1 MTSPAI
7 ASGGLTLAQTEPGA
21 IAVALLVFGV
31 LMCLSV
37 LGSRAFERRG
47 VPIVL
52 LFLILGILGGSEG
65 IGGIPFENYHLAFR
79 LGTIA
84 LVLILLDGGLNTS
97 VSSIRSTLGPSVTLA
112 TVGVAG
118 TAGVFALCARALGL
132 TWHEAILVGAIV
144 SSTDAA
150 AVFAVLRGGRLRL
163 KPRVQS
169 TVEVESCLN
178 DPLAVIL
185 TASAVAWVAGG
196 ATPGW
201 SLLYE
206 IPLQLVIGAVVG
218 AALGWASVTLLRW
231 SGVTTIGLLPV
242 VTLGSAFAS
251 FGLATVLDG
260 SGFLAVFVTGVM
272 LGKGHIP
279 YRRGVTRVH
288 DALAWLAQVSMFLM
302 LGLLVFPSRL
312 WPVAGTGLALGLVLA
327 LVARPLVAVLCLLP
341 FRFSAREVTFLG
353 WTGLRGAVPIVLATF
368 PVMAGVP
375 GGERVFNI
383 VFFIVVVSTLVPG
396 ATIRAAAR
404 MCRVGEPAPAAPE
417 ASIEM
422 LSLRPLQGEVRM
434 YQIGPDV
441 AVCDAALRE
450 VSLPES
456 ASVVMVV
463 RGGQVIAARGH
474 TVIRAGD
481 HAYVFMRPEDEPQVG
496 LLFGQSAEG

>member
-1 MTSPAI
+1 MTTPAI
-7 ASGGLTLAQTEPGA
+7 ASLGSSVAMAEPRA
-21 IAVALLVFGV
+21 IGVALLVFGV

-47 VPIVL
+47 IPIVL
-52 LFLILGILGGSEG
+52 LFLILGVLGGSEG
-65 IGGIPFENYHLAFR
+65 VGGIPFDDYSVAFR

-97 VSSIRSTLGPSVTLA
+97 VRSIRSTLGPSVTLA
-112 TVGVAG
+112 TLGVVG
-118 TAGVFALCARALGL
+118 TAALFAVCARLLGL
-132 TWHEAILVGAIV
+132 TWTEAVLVGAIV

-185 TASAVAWVAGG
+185 TAAAVAWATSG
-196 ATPGW
+196 AAPGW
-201 SLLYE
+201 SLFYE
-206 IPLQLVIGAVVG
+206 IPKQLVIGSCVG
-218 AALGWASVTLLRW
+218 AGLGWASAVLLRW

-260 SGFLAVFVTGVM
+260 SGFLAVFVTGVL
-272 LGKGHIP
+272 LGQGHVP
-279 YRRGVTRVH
+279 YRRSVTRVH
-288 DALAWLAQVSMFLM
+288 DSLAWLAQVSMFLM

-312 WPVAGTGLALGLVLA
+312 LPVAGVGLVLGLVLA
-327 LVARPLVAVLCLLP
+327 FIARPVVTIACLLP
-341 FRFSAREVTFLG
+341 FRFPIRDMMFLG
-353 WTGLRGAVPIVLATF
+353 WTGLRGAVPIILATF

-375 GGERVFNI
+375 GGERIFNI

-404 MCRVGEPAPAAPE
+404 VLKVGEPSPAAPE

-422 LSLRPLQGEVRM
+422 LSLRPLSGEVRV
-434 YQIGPDV
+434 YPIRADV
-441 AVCDAALRE
+441 AVRDAALRD
-450 VSLPES
+450 VQLPES
-456 ASVVMVV
+456 ASVVMIV
-463 RGGQVIAARGH
+463 RGGEVIAARGN
-474 TVIRAGD
+474 TVIREGD
-481 HAYVFMRPEDEPQVG
+481 HAYVFMRPADEPHVG
-496 LLFGQSAEG
+496 LLFGASVDG